1 MRRPLAPALVVLVL
15 VAAVLMLAGT
25 RVALAGG
32 GVPEARAA
40 DPALPTRATASTGEA
55 SAVGPV
61 EALRAWDARRA
72 TAYAEGSLAGL
83 RRLYTPG
90 SRTGRADLALLRS
103 YVDRGLVVEGL
114 TAQVFAVEIVRGG
127 PGAWRLLV
135 TDRMVGA
142 VARSGQTRLTLP
154 TSRPMTRQVD
164 LVSVGGTWRVEE
176 ATPMPARRSSVSAER
191 RRSGR

>member
-1 MRRPLAPALVVLVL
+1 MRRPPAPALVLAL
-15 VAAVLMLAGT
+15 VAALLVVAGAF
-25 RVALAGG
+25 VALTAD
-32 GVPEARAA
+32 GVPAARAA
-40 DPALPTRATASTGEA
+40 HPALPTRSTASTGEA

-72 TAYAEGSLAGL
+72 AAYAKGSLAGL

-114 TAQVFAVEIVRGG
+114 TAQVFAVEVVRGG
-127 PGAWRLLV
+127 PDAWRLLV

-142 VARSGQTRLTLP
+142 VARSGQTRIKLP
-154 TSRPMTRQVD
+154 MSQPMTRRVD
-164 LVSVGGTWRVEE
+164 LVSVAGTWRVEE
-176 ATPMPARRSSVSAER
+176 ATPMPARRSSVSAGR
-191 RRSGR
+191 PRSGR